1 MEINRARKIELWHKE
16 EMEGFKGQEYNFLV
30 LFFSIVTER

>member
-16 EMEGFKGQEYNFLV
+16 EMEGFKGQYIIFGSFFLN
-30 LFFSIVTER
+30 SE